1 MFNSPSDPWYT
12 YMQPFRIVLLKKMIK
27 AQQDAAKAQEA
38 KIKEANAQEAKA
50 ENEEKEEIIH
60 S

>member
-27 AQQDAAKAQEA
+27 AQQDAAKAQEV
-38 KIKEANAQEAKA
+38 KIKEAKA